1 MLVRFRSL
9 YGADPL
15 HLVALVAS
23 LLIAGAAVAGWFD
36 SFPGAITVKVVL
48 WFLGAIVAHDLVLL
62 PLYSL
67 LDRIAFGP
75 RYADTTRRRRE
86 RASDIVYV
94 RIPALLSGL
103 LFLVF
108 FPEILRVGDQ
118 AFFSASGLHQRAF
131 LVRYLLI
138 CAALFA
144 LSGLAY
150 AVKSRRASERSRA
163 RPSPGGSPRRRRIPA
178 LGRLVPARRTRGGR
192 RRGGT
197 GRS

>member
-1 MLVRFRSL
+1 MPARFRSV

-15 HLVALVAS
+15 HLLALVAS
-23 LLIAGAAVAGWFD
+23 LLIAGAAIAGWFEA
-36 SFPGAITVKVVL
+36 FPGTTAIKVVL

-67 LDRIAFGP
+67 LGRIAFGP
-75 RYADTTRRRRE
+75 RHSDPAHRPAE
-86 RASDIVYV
+86 RASDMNYL

-108 FPEILRVGDQ
+108 FPEILRLGDQ
-118 AFFSASGLHQRAF
+118 AFFTASGLHQRAF

-150 AVKSRRASERSRA
+150 AVKLRRASASSRA
-163 RPSPGGSPRRRRIPA
+163 RPSPGGTPRKRRIQA
-178 LGRLVPARRTRGGR
+178 LGRLVPARRTRGAR
-192 RRGGT
+192 RRAGT
-197 GRS
+197 RRS

>member
-1 MLVRFRSL
+1 MLARFRSL

-15 HLVALVAS
+15 HLVALAAS
-23 LLIAGAAVAGWFD
+23 VLIAGAAIAGWFD
-36 SFPGAITVKVVL
+36 SFPGNTAVKVVA

-75 RYADTTRRRRE
+75 RQVDPAPRPRQ
-86 RASDIVYV
+86 RASDVAYV

-108 FPEILRVGDQ
+108 FPEILRLGDRD
-118 AFFSASGLHQRAF
+118 FFVASGLHQRVF

-150 AVKSRRASERSRA
+150 AVRLRRASASSRA
-163 RPSPGGSPRRRRIPA
+163 QPSRGGSPPGRRIRA
-178 LGRLVPARRTRGGR
+178 LARRVSARRTRGGR
-192 RRGGT
+192 RRAGT
-197 GRS
+197 RRS

>member
-1 MLVRFRSL
+1 MLARFRSL

-15 HLVALVAS
+15 HLLALVAS
-23 LLIAGAAVAGWFD
+23 MLIAGAAIAGWFD
-36 SFPGAITVKVVL
+36 SFPGATTLKVVL

-75 RYADTTRRRRE
+75 RHANAARRPRK
-86 RASDIVYV
+86 RASDVVYV

-103 LFLVF
+103 VFLVF
-108 FPEILRVGDQ
+108 FPEILRLGDQ
-118 AFFSASGLHQRAF
+118 AFFTASGLHQRAF
-131 LVRYLLI
+131 LTRYLLI
-138 CAALFA
+138 CAGLFA

-150 AVKSRRASERSRA
+150 AVKLRRASARSRVQ
-163 RPSPGGSPRRRRIPA
+163 PSRGGSPRGRKIRA
-178 LGRLVPARRTRGGR
+178 LGRLVPTRRIRGVR

-197 GRS
+197 RRS